1 MGFIPCFLFYLEPV
15 SRIALIEDH
24 PQLAQLIHKALER
37 GGFATDIFPCLQAAW
52 PEVRDGQY
60 QVVVVDRGL
69 PDGDGLEI
77 VRRLRAAQSSIPC
90 MMLTARDALHDRID
104 GLESGA
110 DDYLAKPFEMDEFV
124 ARVRALSRRQPIS
137 EPALPAYGDISLSPD
152 EGLMVCSNE
161 RITLPAAEMQI
172 MLYMVR
178 SGGKTVRRTS
188 LEMAAW
194 GLAEAVTPNALDVAL
209 HRLRKKLEAIG
220 SRLRIV
226 NSRGLGYALMEK

>member
-1 MGFIPCFLFYLEPV
+1 M

-24 PQLAQLIHKALER
+24 PQLAQLIQKALER
-37 GGFATDIFPCLQAAW
+37 GGMAADIFPSLQAAW

-60 QVVVVDRGL
+60 HVLVVDRGL

-90 MMLTARDALHDRID
+90 MMLTARDALHDRVD

-137 EPALPAYGDISLSPD
+137 APAVLSYGDITLLPE
-152 EGLMVCSNE
+152 EGFMVCATE
-161 RITLPAAEMQI
+161 RVTLPMAEMQI
-172 MLYMVR
+172 MLHLTR
-178 SGGKTVRRTS
+178 SGGKTVRRTA
-188 LEMAAW
+188 LELAAW

-209 HRLRKKLEAIG
+209 HRLRKKLEAID
-220 SRLRIV
+220 SRLCIV
-226 NSRGLGYALMEK
+226 NSRGLGYALMDQ